1 MTIRHLEIFL
11 QVYRLESITRAAESL
26 HMTQPAVSVAIRE
39 LERHYGVVLF
49 ERLGRRLYVT
59 DEGRAL
65 QARAVHIVEE
75 FRQMEQGMG
84 RAGRLRVGAS
94 VTLGNFLLP
103 EAAKRW
109 RARYP
114 HSPLQVT
121 VANGR
126 TLQQLLCD
134 GQLDAAVIEGPVERP
149 ELEKRVFRR
158 DELVLVVPVGHA
170 LAEKPSVILAEAAAQ
185 PLLLREKGSAGRAFV
200 DATFARHGLEA
211 RASWESIDTQALFR
225 AVRAG
230 LGVAFLPRAL
240 AEQEPEVVLRQL
252 ADEPFARENV
262 LVWHRHKRMTRPLQ
276 EWMALME
283 ELGDDR

>member
-1 MTIRHLEIFL
+1 MTFRHLEIFL

-26 HMTQPAVSVAIRE
+26 HLTQPAVSVAIRE

-65 QARAVHIVEE
+65 YQRAVHIVEE

-84 RAGRLRVGAS
+84 RAGSLRVGAS

-103 EAAKRW
+103 KAARLW
-109 RARYP
+109 EETHPGHALR
-114 HSPLQVT
+114 VT

-126 TLQQLLCD
+126 TLQQMLCD
-134 GQLDAAVIEGPVERP
+134 DRLDAAVIEGPVDRP

-158 DELVLVVPVGHA
+158 DSLVLVLPAEHE
-170 LAEKPSVILAEAAAQ
+170 LAQKAQVTLAEAAAQ
-185 PLLLREKGSAGRAFV
+185 PLLLREKGSAGRTFV
-200 DATFARHGLEA
+200 DATLARHGLECHA
-211 RASWESIDTQALFR
+211 AWESIDTQALFR

-230 LGVAFLPRAL
+230 LGVAFLPREL
-240 AEQEPEVVLRQL
+240 AEHEPGITLRQL
-252 ADEPFARENV
+252 CDEPFTRENV
-262 LVWHRHKRMTRPLQ
+262 LVWHRHKRITPELKD
-276 EWMALME
+276 WMELVGQTAL
-283 ELGDDR
+283 